1 MGTIKK
7 SFFGAVTIVAVTLC
21 STGLSYATDAK
32 AIDAEVDLVLQEFNE
47 KIAGSEDFL
56 KSAKGILVVPAVY
69 QAGFIWGMR
78 YGKGALRVNGKTVD
92 YYNLVGI
99 SFGLQVGVQQTSLI
113 LMFMKDEALEKFR
126 NSSGLEIGVEASVT
140 LIAVGGYGS
149 LDTTKVGEPI
159 LAIVFSPRGLMADL
173 VLQGSKITKLD
184 LK

>member
-1 MGTIKK
+1 MKTVIGVIAMAVGVLCVP
-7 SFFGAVTIVAVTLC
+7 SFSHAA
-21 STGLSYATDAK
+21 DAK
-32 AIDAEVDLVLQEFNE
+32 SIDADVDLILQEFNE

-56 KSAKGILVVPAVY
+56 KSAKGILVIPAVY

-92 YYNLVGI
+92 YYNLLGI
-99 SFGLQVGVQQTSLI
+99 TFGLQAGVQQTSLI
-113 LMFMKDEALEKFR
+113 LMFMKDEVLEKFR

-140 LIAVGGYGS
+140 LVAVGGHGS
-149 LDTTKVGEPI
+149 LDTTKAGEPI
-159 LAIVFSPRGLMADL
+159 LAIVFSQRGLMADL